1 MNEELRNDI
10 VTEENENAQE
20 VVNEEVEVVETEE
33 VNEETE
39 VVEEVST
46 LSKVITWTKRILSW
60 LGTAILAILFIVVGW
75 ISIDKFIIGNPV
87 PSFMGYSVLN
97 IADVKF
103 KDVAVPCLLF
113 ISNLVYVYALFFS
126 PLMRLA
132 RGISVLLFF
141 FLRKSDF
148 GFIYP
153 FHFKISISLISKRKF
168 KKKSLPSYIRVKN
181 ITLHTKKY
189 KTL

>member
-1 MNEELRNDI
+1 MGSVLP
-10 VTEENENAQE
+10 
-20 VVNEEVEVVETEE
+20 
-33 VNEETE
+33 
-39 VVEEVST
+39 
-46 LSKVITWTKRILSW
+46 RIN
-60 LGTAILAILFIVVGW
+60 TFT
-75 ISIDKFIIGNPV
+75 
-87 PSFMGYSVLN
+87 VLN
-97 IADVKF
+97 IAGVKF
-103 KDVAVPCLLF
+103 KDVAVPCLLL

-181 ITLHTKKY
+181 ITLHTK
-189 KTL
+189 